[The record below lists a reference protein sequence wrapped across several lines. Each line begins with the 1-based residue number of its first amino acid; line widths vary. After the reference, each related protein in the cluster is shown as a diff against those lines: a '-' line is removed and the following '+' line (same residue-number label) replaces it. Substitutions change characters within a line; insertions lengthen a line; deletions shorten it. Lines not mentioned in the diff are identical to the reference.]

1 MARIKVLAARIASGT
16 AWLVAATATLA
27 AAYGGSAA
35 AAHIG
40 TWIEW
45 R

>member
-1 MARIKVLAARIASGT
+1 MARVKVLGARMMGFAAWGA
-16 AWLVAATATLA
+16 VAAATLS
-27 AAYGGSAA
+27 AAYAGSAA